1 MGTIPDDLKKTKEM
15 EDFEKETGKRAIWRG
30 SITETFKKWQKG
42 EDDFDLDKERI
53 SLYVSKDIKDEWLNF
68 ASNNEYSTLSKLIRE
83 ALKFFIEYRSK
94 IIIKYKNVDI
104 DLLSSLSH
112 DLKEPLTSIKGYLQL
127 IIEAHGNTLEDKV
140 ISIIKNVLGQCSIL
154 ENKII
159 DSLDKFETEKE
170 EEINGLIG
178 YDLLLIEDDV
188 ETVNLLTSYFD
199 SLGFSCKG
207 VLSGFKGLKELKRH
221 IPKLILLDIIL
232 PDINGYEV
240 LKRIRADS
248 KLKDIPVFFLTA
260 IPNIEVEKKITK
272 LGATGAILK
281 PFNLSD
287 FDTIHK
293 HLNSK

>member
-15 EDFEKETGKRAIWRG
+15 ENFEKETGKRAIWRG

-159 DSLDKFETEKE
+159 DYLDKFETEKE

-287 FDTIHK
+287 FDTLHK
-293 HLNSK
+293 YLNIK

>member
-1 MGTIPDDLKKTKEM
+1 VCTIPDDLKKTKEM

-30 SITETFKKWQKG
+30 NITETFKKWQKG
-42 EDDFDLDKERI
+42 EDDFDIDKERI

-140 ISIIKNVLGQCSIL
+140 VSIIKNVLGQCLIL
-154 ENKII
+154 ETKII
-159 DSLDKFETEKE
+159 DYLDKFETEKE
-170 EEINGLIG
+170 EDINEMGE

-188 ETVNLLTSYFD
+188 ETVNLLTSYFE
-199 SLGFSCKG
+199 SLGLSCKG
-207 VLSGFKGLKELKRH
+207 VLSGFKGLKELKRF
-221 IPKLILLDIIL
+221 IPKLLLLDIIL

-260 IPNIEVEKKITK
+260 IPNIEVEKKITE

-293 HLNSK
+293 YLK

>member
-15 EDFEKETGKRAIWRG
+15 EDFEKKTGKRAIWRG

-159 DSLDKFETEKE
+159 DYLDKFETEKE
-170 EEINGLIG
+170 EEINGLSE

-287 FDTIHK
+287 FDTLHK
-293 HLNSK
+293 YLNIK

>member
-159 DSLDKFETEKE
+159 DYLDKFETEKE

-287 FDTIHK
+287 FDTLHK
-293 HLNSK
+293 YLNIK